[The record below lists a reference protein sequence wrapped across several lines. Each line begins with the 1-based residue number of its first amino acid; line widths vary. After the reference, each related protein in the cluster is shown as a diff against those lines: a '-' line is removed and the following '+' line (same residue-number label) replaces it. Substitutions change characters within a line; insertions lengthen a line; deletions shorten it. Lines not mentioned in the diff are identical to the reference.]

1 MLAAPIAPRQPS
13 ASLVAGSALLAF
25 YGVLSDEAGLAQY
38 ASAGVRT
45 HAGRLVGFTA
55 HAAVAGSAVRV
66 VSGGVLKNDGWSWTP
81 GQLLYL
87 GLDGQITTSQVG
99 VFSQRI
105 GHARSTTEIWIDI
118 QNVIVRA

>member
-13 ASLVAGSALLAF
+13 ASLVAGPALLAF
-25 YGVLSDEAGLAQY
+25 HGVLTDEAGLADY
-38 ASAGVRT
+38 ASAGVRD

-55 HAAVAGSAVRV
+55 HAALPGGPVRV
-66 VSGGVLKNDGWSWTP
+66 VHAGALKNDGWNWTP
-81 GQLLYL
+81 GALLFL
-87 GLDGQITTSQVG
+87 GLDGQITSSQVG

-105 GHARSTTEIWIDI
+105 GHARSATEVWIDI